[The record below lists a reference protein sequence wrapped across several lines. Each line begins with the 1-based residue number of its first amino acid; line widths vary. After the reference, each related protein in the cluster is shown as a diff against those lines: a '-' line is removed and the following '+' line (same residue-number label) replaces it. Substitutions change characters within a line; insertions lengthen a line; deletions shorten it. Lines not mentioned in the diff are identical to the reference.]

1 MPVGEAKGWPGED
14 EVDFN
19 LVKKRVAA
27 KRCTEALLLVM
38 QGKLE
43 SPYKADAIEQWT
55 KKGRFNMRSIM
66 SQCEL
71 FYVDQS
77 CSYSIVVAS
86 Q

>member
-1 MPVGEAKGWPGED
+1 MPMGEARGWPGED

-27 KRCTEALLLVM
+27 KGCTDVLLLVM

-66 SQCEL
+66 SQCEPL
-71 FYVDQS
+71 AYRSVL
-77 CSYSIVVAS
+77 I
-86 Q
+86 

>member
-1 MPVGEAKGWPGED
+1 MPMGEARGWPGED

-27 KRCTEALLLVM
+27 RGCTDVLLLIM

-66 SQCEL
+66 SQCEHSHT
-71 FYVDQS
+71 DQS
-77 CSYSIVVAS
+77 
-86 Q
+86 